1 MDETMKEC
9 WPEGF
14 GTMGGLSFEKAFQS
28 EKKFVTI
35 TLDGMSD
42 ATGIFKRWYDFCHK
56 KSKSKN
62 GQTSE
67 IGDGKNKGGDKSG

>member
-1 MDETMKEC
+1 MDDLLAEC

-14 GTMGGLSFEKAFQS
+14 GAIGGLTFEKAYQS
-28 EKKFVTI
+28 EKKFVAI

-56 KSKSKN
+56 KSKLKQDGQTPKVNN
-62 GQTSE
+62 GQTS
-67 IGDGKNKGGDKSG
+67 SGSE

>member
-1 MDETMKEC
+1 MDETMQEC
-9 WPEGF
+9 WPTGF
-14 GTMGGLSFEKAFQS
+14 GQIGGLSFE
-28 EKKFVTI
+28 EVYNLDNDFVAI

-67 IGDGKNKGGDKSG
+67 ISDGESKGGDKSG